1 MIDRLPKI
9 GLSDLKPGDA
19 LVISGVAVGT
29 DNSHLVANAMIAG
42 VEPVLQ
48 AAPQRG
54 VAGRGGSS
62 SAIGGD
68 WGLGEMSAPQ

>member
-9 GLSDLKPGDA
+9 ALSDLKPGDA
-19 LVISGVAVGT
+19 LVISGVAVGG
-29 DNSHLVANAMIAG
+29 DNSHLVANALIAG

-54 VAGRGGSS
+54 KGGGSPN
-62 SAIGGD
+62 AVGGD